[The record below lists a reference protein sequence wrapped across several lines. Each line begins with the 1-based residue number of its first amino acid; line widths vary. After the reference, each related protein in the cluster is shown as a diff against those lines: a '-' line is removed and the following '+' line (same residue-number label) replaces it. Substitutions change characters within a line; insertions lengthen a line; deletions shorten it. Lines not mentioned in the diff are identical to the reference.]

1 MNSEVTLFIRFQDCW
16 EYQMW
21 YLIKNDTIN
30 IVINNDTIFYKCML
44 MNIIHELMN
53 VIFIID
59 LSVT

>member
-1 MNSEVTLFIRFQDCW
+1 
-16 EYQMW
+16 MW